1 MRRRFGAPP
10 SASTTNTTS
19 TFAAATCSSASVS
32 AALRE
37 NAVRL
42 GSTAWITPSRRS
54 TQSPTAGKSAGA
66 LVSWR
71 NRPDTAAAVSP
82 PAVNRTY
89 APRCC
94 TATRAGSRWSVVTVA
109 RTASHAASQP
119 SAASRGSIAPP
130 SSRRGPSGHDAEG
143 RKVRRRQDRR
153 CGTWRSQAPS
163 FEAPPSIRRA
173 FGARARNDSI
183 RVE

>member
-1 MRRRFGAPP
+1 MEPRL
-10 SASTTNTTS
+10 
-19 TFAAATCSSASVS
+19 
-32 AALRE
+32 AALGWDSAWA
-37 NAVRL
+37 AVRATVTTDHL
-42 GSTAWITPSRRS
+42 EPARVAVQHRGAYVLYTAD
-54 TQSPTAGKSAGA
+54 GE
-66 LVSWR
+66 
-71 NRPDTAAAVSP
+71 TAAAVSP
-82 PAVNRTY
+82 PAVYRTY

-94 TATRAGSRWSVVTVA
+94 TATRAGSRWSVVAVA

-173 FGARARNDSI
+173 SGAQARNDSI